1 MARRIGVIVYPGF
14 QLVDLALIPVFEL
27 ANAGRKAPCYEVEV
41 LSERGGPVVSSSGV
55 RVDTKRFGRAAFD
68 TIVMSGGTE
77 LETPTPGVIAF
88 LQSACVASRRTASI
102 CTGAFFLASAGILD
116 GRRATTHWY
125 YSAELQRR
133 HPRTRVEA
141 DRIYIADGPVW
152 TSAGMTACIDMALA
166 LVEADH
172 GVEMSRTIARKL
184 VVYHRRSGGQ
194 SQFSA
199 LLDLEPKSDRIQ
211 AALAYARSHLRK
223 ELSVAELAEV
233 ANLGARQF
241 SRAFR
246 AETGQSP
253 ARAIEKLRVEAARA
267 MLEDAHHPVATVAK
281 ETGFGDPER
290 MRRAF
295 LRAFGQP
302 PQTIRRTS
310 RTASSSPSSL
320 SPSSSSKP
328 PGD

>member
-1 MARRIGVIVYPGF
+1 MAKRIGVIVYPRF

-27 ANAGRKAPCYEVEV
+27 ANGGRRKPYYEIEL
-41 LSERGGPVVSSSGV
+41 LSERGGSVMSSSGV
-55 RVDTKRFGRAAFD
+55 RVETKRFGRAAFD
-68 TIVMSGGTE
+68 TIVMSGDTE
-77 LETPTPGVIAF
+77 LEAPTPGVIAF
-88 LQSACVASRRTASI
+88 LQAACLASRRTASI
-102 CTGAFFLASAGILD
+102 CTGAFFLAAAGILD
-116 GRRATTHWY
+116 ERRATTHWY
-125 YSAELQRR
+125 YGAELQRR
-133 HPRTRVEA
+133 YPRTRVEA

-152 TSAGMTACIDMALA
+152 TSAGMTSCIDMALA
-166 LVEADH
+166 LVEEDL
-172 GVEMSRTIARKL
+172 GVEVSRTIARKL

-223 ELSVAELAEV
+223 PLSVTALAEA

-253 ARAIEKLRVEAARA
+253 ARAVEKLRVEAARV
-267 MLEDAHHPVATVAK
+267 MLEEAHHPVAVVAK

-302 PQTIRRTS
+302 PQTIRRSS
-310 RTASSSPSSL
+310 RHQAL
-320 SPSSSSKP
+320 LQP

>member
-1 MARRIGVIVYPGF
+1 MAKRIGVIVIPRFG
-14 QLVDLALIPVFEL
+14 LVDLALIPVFEL
-27 ANAGRKAPCYEVEV
+27 VNLGRKTPAYEIEV
-41 LSERGGPVVSSSGV
+41 LSEHGGSVMSSAGV
-55 RVDTKRFGRAAFD
+55 RIDSKRFGRAAFD
-68 TIVMSGGTE
+68 TVVIAGGTDV
-77 LETPTPGVIAF
+77 ETPTPGVLAF
-88 LQSACVASRRTASI
+88 LQSAYLASRRTASI
-102 CTGAFFLASAGILD
+102 CTGAFFLAEAGILD

-125 YSAELQRR
+125 FSAELQRR
-133 HPRTRVEA
+133 FPRTRVEA

-166 LVEADH
+166 MVEADFS
-172 GVEMSRTIARKL
+172 VDVSRDVARKL

-199 LLDLEPKSDRIQ
+199 LLDIDPKSDRIQ

-223 ELSVAELAEV
+223 ELSVAALAEV
-233 ANLGARQF
+233 AHLGARQF

-267 MLEDAHHPVATVAK
+267 MLEDAQHPVAVVAK

-302 PQTIRRTS
+302 PQTIRRAS
-310 RTASSSPSSL
+310 RREGA
-320 SPSSSSKP
+320 
-328 PGD
+328 

>member
-1 MARRIGVIVYPGF
+1 MTKRIGVIVFPRFG
-14 QLVDLALIPVFEL
+14 LVDLALIPVFEL
-27 ANAGRKAPCYEVEV
+27 VNRGRKSPAYEIEV
-41 LSERGGPVVSSSGV
+41 LSEHGGSVASSSGV
-55 RVDTKRFGRAAFD
+55 RVDSRRFGRAAFD
-68 TIVMSGGTE
+68 TIVMTGGTE
-77 LETPTPGVIAF
+77 IETPTPGVLAF
-88 LQSACVASRRTASI
+88 LQSAYLASRRTASI
-102 CTGAFFLASAGILD
+102 CTGAFFLAEAGILD
-116 GRRATTHWY
+116 DRRASTHWY

-133 HPRTRVEA
+133 FPRTRVEA
-141 DRIYIADGPVW
+141 DRIYINDGPVW

-166 LVEADH
+166 LVEEDF
-172 GVEMSRTIARKL
+172 GIEVSREIARKL

-199 LLDLEPKSDRIQ
+199 MLDLEPKSDRIQ

-223 ELSVAELAEV
+223 GLSVAALAEV

-267 MLEDAHHPVATVAK
+267 MLEEAHHPVAVVAK

-302 PQTIRRTS
+302 PQTIRRAS
-310 RTASSSPSSL
+310 RRELA
-320 SPSSSSKP
+320 
-328 PGD
+328 

>member
-1 MARRIGVIVYPGF
+1 MIVYPRF

-27 ANAGRKAPCYEVEV
+27 ANLERKKPLYEIEL
-41 LSERGGPVVSSSGV
+41 LSERGGPVLSSAGV
-55 RVDTKRFGRAAFD
+55 RVESKRFGRAAFD
-68 TIVMSGGTE
+68 TVVMAGGTT
-77 LETPTPGVIAF
+77 LETPSSGLLAF
-88 LQSACVASRRTASI
+88 LQSACLASRRTASI
-102 CTGAFFLASAGILD
+102 CTGAFFLAEAGILD
-116 GRRATTHWY
+116 GRRATTHWF
-125 YSAELQRR
+125 YSAELQQRY
-133 HPRTRVEA
+133 PRTRVEA

-152 TSAGMTACIDMALA
+152 TSAGMTACIDLALA
-166 LVEADH
+166 MVEEDL
-172 GVEMSRTIARKL
+172 GVEVSRNIARKL

-211 AALAYARSHLRK
+211 AALAYARTHLRK
-223 ELSVAELAEV
+223 RLSVSVLADV

-267 MLEDAHHPVATVAK
+267 MMEEAHHPVGVVAK
-281 ETGFGDPER
+281 EAGFGDPER

-302 PQTIRRTS
+302 PQTIRRSS
-310 RTASSSPSSL
+310 RRAV
-320 SPSSSSKP
+320 
-328 PGD
+328 D

>member
-1 MARRIGVIVYPGF
+1 MTRRIGVIVFPRF
-14 QLVDLALIPVFEL
+14 QLVDLALMAVFEL
-27 ANAGRKAPCYEVEV
+27 ANQGRRTPLYEIEL
-41 LSERGGPVVSSSGV
+41 LSERGGPVPSSAGV
-55 RVDTKRFGRAAFD
+55 RVESKRFGRAAFD
-68 TIVMSGGTE
+68 TVVMAGGTT
-77 LETPTPGVIAF
+77 LETPSPGLIAF
-88 LQSACVASRRTASI
+88 LQSACLASRRTASI
-102 CTGAFFLASAGILD
+102 CTGAFFLAEAGILE
-116 GRRATTHWY
+116 GRRATTHWF
-125 YSAELQRR
+125 YSAELQQRY
-133 HPRTRVEA
+133 PRTRVEA

-152 TSAGMTACIDMALA
+152 TSAGMTACIDLALA
-166 LVEADH
+166 MVEEDL
-172 GVEMSRTIARKL
+172 GVEVSRNIARKL

-223 ELSVAELAEV
+223 RLSVAVLAEA

-267 MLEDAHHPVATVAK
+267 MMEEAHHPVGVVAR
-281 ETGFGDPER
+281 EAGFGDPER

-302 PQTIRRTS
+302 PQTIRRSS
-310 RTASSSPSSL
+310 RRAVA
-320 SPSSSSKP
+320 
-328 PGD
+328 

>member
-1 MARRIGVIVYPGF
+1 MVRRIGVIVFPRF
-14 QLVDLALIPVFEL
+14 QIVDLAVLPVFEL
-27 ANAGRKAPCYEVEV
+27 ANEGRKTPFYETEV
-41 LSERGGPVVSSSGV
+41 LSERGGQVMSSAGV
-55 RVDTKRFGRAAFD
+55 RVETKRFGRAAFD
-68 TIVMSGGTE
+68 TVVMSGGTT
-77 LETPTPGVIAF
+77 LEPTTPGLNAF
-88 LQSACVASRRTASI
+88 LQSACLASRRTTSI
-102 CTGAFFLASAGILD
+102 CTGAFFLAEAGILD

-133 HPRTRVEA
+133 YPRTRVEA

-166 LVEADH
+166 LVEEDLGA
-172 GVEMSRTIARKL
+172 ELSRHIAQKL

-199 LLDLEPKSDRIQ
+199 MLDLEPKSDRIQ
-211 AALAYARSHLRK
+211 AALAYARGNLRK
-223 ELSVAELAEV
+223 ELSVTELAEV
-233 ANLGARQF
+233 ANLGGRQF

-253 ARAIEKLRVEAARA
+253 ARAIEKLRVEAAKA
-267 MLEDAHHPVATVAK
+267 MLEEAHHPVAVVAK

-302 PQTIRRTS
+302 PQTIRRSARHET
-310 RTASSSPSSL
+310 P
-320 SPSSSSKP
+320 
-328 PGD
+328 